1 MFTNNEKAIRLVEK
15 VKDLE
20 TWKEHFD
27 SEIWENFTEYV
38 YNVKPENGRI
48 EWTSEQQNAIDLALE
63 LGISLVV
70 FVESTDFGDPF
81 PEIDDRDHI
90 DYKRAVT
97 RHAFE
102 LAKEIKRNEKD
113 DMLLSD
119 EDAQLLASWLE
130 DYAWSWKYS
139 MCGGTLDYE

>member
-1 MFTNNEKAIRLVEK
+1 MIKKKSSSVYDLVEK

-27 SEIWENFTEYV
+27 SEIWENFTDYV
-38 YNVKPENGRI
+38 YSVKPEHGRI

-63 LGISLVV
+63 LGLSLVD
-70 FVESTDFGDPF
+70 FIESTDFGDPF

-90 DYKRAVT
+90 NYKRAVT

-102 LAKEIKRNEKD
+102 LAKELKN
-113 DMLLSD
+113 D
-119 EDAQLLASWLE
+119 EDTQLLASWIE
-130 DYAWSWKYS
+130 AYAWSWKYS